1 MLRSKTQPG
10 VFHPFIIRQILMK
23 GRVVFEAPEFRQS
36 GPKRIRGLGP
46 ESIDTPQFGCV
57 ISEGLVSMLTYQSWG
72 DRSITHDGDVG
83 PF

>member
-10 VFHPFIIRQILMK
+10 IPHPFIIRQILME
-23 GRVVFEAPEFRQS
+23 GRVVFQAPEVWQS
-36 GPKRIRGLGP
+36 EPKGVRGLGP
-46 ESIDTPQFGCV
+46 ESIDTPQSV